1 MGRQPCAIAGGRH
14 GGYDAWVAVF
24 AKVTESFVAE
34 LDKAAEAHLEWTRR
48 VLRCAV
54 LRTAPG
60 DDVMAEDAH
69 ARCRFGLWFGEQRA
83 GLDVL
88 DAAAAERVSQNH
100 RRMHDA
106 VRRLC
111 TAILD
116 HGRGDAAD
124 LAVFER
130 TQADLM
136 ADLAQIKTEVL
147 ARSARHDA
155 LTGLPLR
162 YGLEDEFHRCVSAA
176 HRHAAELVVVLL
188 DIDHFKQVNDRHGH
202 AVGDL
207 ALQHV
212 ATLLKSQSRA
222 GEPLLR
228 FGGEEFLALLN
239 AGERG
244 GAEQAVERMLQTL
257 RSTPLRLADGSHLRM
272 RASAG
277 LAMVGSDET
286 LDGALARA
294 DRALYA
300 AKAAGRDR
308 WEWAT

>member
-1 MGRQPCAIAGGRH
+1 
-14 GGYDAWVAVF
+14 VAVF
-24 AKVTESFVAE
+24 AKVTEAFVAE
-34 LDKAAEAHLEWTRR
+34 LDMATEAHLDWTRR

-54 LRTAPG
+54 LRTPPG
-60 DDVMAEDAH
+60 EDVMAADAH
-69 ARCRFGLWFGEQRA
+69 VRCRFGRWFGEQRERFEER
-83 GLDVL
+83 
-88 DAAAAERVSQNH
+88 DAAAAGRVAQNH

-116 HGRGDAAD
+116 HGRGDATD
-124 LAVFER
+124 LAIFER
-130 TQADLM
+130 TQTDLV
-136 ADLAQIKTEVL
+136 ADLAQLKTDVL
-147 ARSARHDA
+147 ARSARHDV

-162 YGLEDEFHRCVSAA
+162 HGLEDEFHRCLSAA
-176 HRHAAELVVVLL
+176 RRHAAELVVVLL
-188 DIDHFKQVNDRHGH
+188 DVDHFKQVNDRHGH

-212 ATLLKSQSRA
+212 AALLMAQSRA

-228 FGGEEFLALLN
+228 FGGEEFLALL
-239 AGERG
+239 AASEPG

-257 RSTPLRLADGSHLRM
+257 RNTPLRLPDGSRLDLRV
-272 RASAG
+272 SAG
-277 LAMVGSDET
+277 LARVGPDET

-308 WEWAT
+308 WRWAA

>member
-1 MGRQPCAIAGGRH
+1 
-14 GGYDAWVAVF
+14 VAVF
-24 AKVTESFVAE
+24 AKVTEAFVAD
-34 LDKAAEAHLEWTRR
+34 LDLATEAHLAWTRR

-54 LRTAPG
+54 LRTSPG
-60 DDVMAEDAH
+60 DDVMAADAH
-69 ARCRFGLWFGEQRA
+69 ERCRFGRWFGEHRA
-83 GLDVL
+83 RFEAL
-88 DAAAAERVSQNH
+88 DAAAAGRVAQNH
-100 RRMHDA
+100 LLMHDA

-111 TAILD
+111 RGILD
-116 HGRGDAAD
+116 HGRGDADD

-130 TQADLM
+130 TQTDLM
-136 ADLAQIKTEVL
+136 TDLAQLKTNVL

-162 YGLEDEFHRCVSAA
+162 YGLEDEFHRCLSAA
-176 HRHAAELVVVLL
+176 RRHATDLVVVLL
-188 DIDHFKQVNDRHGH
+188 DVDHFKQVNDRHGH

-212 ATLLKSQSRA
+212 AARLKAQSRA
-222 GEPLLR
+222 GEPLFR
-228 FGGEEFLALLN
+228 FGGEEFLALLS
-239 AGERG
+239 ASDHG

-257 RSTPLRLADGSHLRM
+257 RSTPLRLEDRSPLDL

-277 LAMVGSDET
+277 LAVVGPDET

-308 WEWAT
+308 WRWAA